1 MRFILFVAI
10 LFSANESHAKRVS
23 AVEEVKR
30 KSESDIRAI
39 IDPLLTKYCP
49 DQCKLLGVDAEVE
62 VATPDEFLPG
72 FSDRTLSN
80 EIDLKPASAKV
91 KILVD
96 TMLGNGTRD
105 NFINLMKKNLEGLNY
120 LVGIDTTSAKFPQPA
135 TSARKFA
142 ELRERVSRQ
151 YKEAVNELIGQVC
164 PENCIMADF
173 EINAEPVNTEEAQY
187 ASPGEFFQDGDFAI
201 KVNRV
206 SSTLLMNDVLA
217 GEEQR
222 NIIEMAKLKTNFL
235 KYADVKSKVMKFPK
249 TSSGVSIGSLMDP
262 NGYNS
267 SSSSSKNDTTNNNS
281 ENTDR
286 KFASTEDKKTS
297 NTEFK
302 NSNEHHNTARQ
313 ERFERFEK
321 IERVENGDAVQSELQ
336 KFKVYGLIFSCA
348 ILLLLIFIAIAGA
361 RGSRSES
368 KSGVS
373 RIFQSLTSDPV
384 STSAP
389 STYKS
394 GGDSGSGSDKGAI
407 IAKRYEIERLKEE
420 LSTIF
425 AEQPKVAKHVFSRI
439 LTEEGMEITAQ
450 YIHMFGESVVID
462 MLKDPSLQGDLQELM
477 EYYAK
482 NPTEIADDD
491 ALELL
496 RHLHNRTVAAK
507 MVVMGSRA
515 SSLFDFLVEMDAL
528 QVVELVRNESLTVKA
543 VVLTQVDHQRRNA
556 IYQHLEED
564 VKMKLLTELTRIDH
578 LPRDYIHN
586 VSSALKRKRVENPRL
601 NTEALPGSDVLVTLL
616 EKSNSETQKSVVH
629 SLGSVNPDS
638 VRTIKSKL
646 VSLETLKYLQDNQ
659 LLDLVLSLKHEELL
673 TFLRGT
679 SDEIRGVVFSKAPTN
694 LVEELQEE
702 LANFPAPNREAY
714 MAVERKA
721 LNRIKVMATD
731 GHINLIETNERM
743 FGENTAL
750 YKAAG

>member
-1 MRFILFVAI
+1 MRQLFLIAI
-10 LFSANESHAKRVS
+10 LLLGSTDSFAKRLS

-30 KSESDIRAI
+30 KSESDIRVI
-39 IDPLLTKYCP
+39 IDPLLAKYCP
-49 DQCKLLGVDAEVE
+49 DQCKLLGVESEVE
-62 VATPDEFLPG
+62 VATPEEFNPG
-72 FSDRTLSN
+72 FTDRSPAS
-80 EIDLKPASAKV
+80 EIDLKPASAKI

-96 TMLGNGTRD
+96 TMMGSGMRE
-105 NFINLMKKNLEGLNY
+105 NFMTLLKKNLEGLNY
-120 LVGIDTTSAKFPQPA
+120 GVTIDTTSAKFPQPP
-135 TSARKFA
+135 TTARKFI
-142 ELRERVSRQ
+142 ELRDRVSRQ
-151 YKEAVNELIGQVC
+151 YKESINELIGQVC

-187 ASPGEFFQDGDFAI
+187 ASPGEFFQEGDFAI
-201 KVNRV
+201 KVSRV
-206 SSTLLMNDVLA
+206 SSTILMNDVLA

-235 KYADVKSKVMKFPK
+235 KHSEVKSKVMRFPK
-249 TSSGVSIGSLMDP
+249 TSSGISIGSLMDP

-267 SSSSSKNDTTNNNS
+267 TNSNSTNSTS

-286 KFASTEDKKTS
+286 KFASTEDKKAST
-297 NTEFK
+297 TEVK
-302 NSNEHHNTARQ
+302 NSKEHHNTARQ

-321 IERVENGDAVQSELQ
+321 VERVENGDAVQAELQ

-348 ILLLLIFIAIAGA
+348 ILSLLIFIAMSGL
-361 RGSRSES
+361 RGGRSEG
-368 KSGVS
+368 KSGVA
-373 RIFQSLTSDPV
+373 RIIQSLTADPV
-384 STSAP
+384 SQNAP
-389 STYKS
+389 STYKPGS
-394 GGDSGSGSDKGAI
+394 DSTGSGSEKGAVV
-407 IAKRYEIERLKEE
+407 AKRYEIERLKEE
-420 LSTIF
+420 LATIY
-425 AEQPKVAKHVFSRI
+425 AEQPKVAKQVFSRI
-439 LTEEGMEITAQ
+439 LTEEGMEVTAQ
-450 YIHMFGESVVID
+450 YIQMFGESVVID

-482 NPTEIADDD
+482 NPNEIADDE
-491 ALELL
+491 ALDLL

-507 MVVMGSRA
+507 MIVMGSRA

-528 QVVELVRNESLTVKA
+528 QVVELVKNESLTVKA

-586 VSSALKRKRVENPRL
+586 VSSALKRKRLENPRL

-616 EKSNSETQKSVVH
+616 EKSNSDTQKSVVH

-646 VSLETLKYLQDNQ
+646 VSIETLKYLQDNQ
-659 LLDLVLSLKHEELL
+659 LLDLVLSLKHDELL

-679 SDEIRGVVFSKAPTN
+679 TEEIRGVVFSKAPSN

-702 LANFPAPNREAY
+702 LSNFPAPNREAY

-731 GHINLIETNERM
+731 GLINLIETNERM
-743 FGENTAL
+743 FGDGDAL